1 MVQTLQERPRKISKW
16 IILAASIIGMLD
28 AGYLTFI
35 KLTKIP
41 IYCTPGLGDCDVVNA
56 SRWSELWGIP
66 IAAYGFATYL
76 AIFLIIT
83 LADRFKATRA
93 YADLMLFDVSLM
105 GFLYSVYL
113 NIIGLTILKTFC
125 QWCVVSFTMIT
136 TIFIVSIFRLVVK
149 SAVQK

>member
-93 YADLMLFDVSLM
+93 YADLMLFAVSLM

>member
-93 YADLMLFDVSLM
+93 YADLMFFAVSCM

-113 NIIGLTILKTFC
+113 NIIGLTI
-125 QWCVVSFTMIT
+125 
-136 TIFIVSIFRLVVK
+136 
-149 SAVQK
+149 